1 MGVKQQVAL
10 EITCDCDDCAHSDI
24 GPLIG
29 HYAGETIG
37 ECYKAAINNGW
48 RFMRGRS
55 GKLLA
60 INLDCMQD

>member
-10 EITCDCDDCAHSDI
+10 EVICDCDDCARSDI

-29 HYAGETIG
+29 RYAGETIG
-37 ECYKAAINNGW
+37 ECYKAAMDNGW
-48 RFMRGRS
+48 RFVRGRS

-60 INLDCMQD
+60 ISLDCMQD

>member
-1 MGVKQQVAL
+1 MPIKEQFALQV
-10 EITCDCDDCAHSDI
+10 TCDCDYCAHSDC
-24 GPLIG
+24 GPLVG
-29 HYAGETIG
+29 MYAGKNIG
-37 ECYKAAINNGW
+37 ECYKAAINIGW